1 MEAGQIEKKVTWL
14 DEQRRKD
21 VESLE
26 QIEDRISRLE
36 EALDSRNEQLKS
48 LSSDVTR
55 LSALSTR
62 INQFDDSLHK
72 HRQEITRHLDDLE
85 IQRSDRDKQ
94 LEQMRKSEQEGIS
107 RRIEQ
112 LHGDLKG
119 LPEIERALE
128 TRKDEEARLSREIDG
143 IDKKMDDL
151 SQTVQDNL
159 RALTAAEDSRKLEGR
174 RVTELQGE
182 TSELRQ
188 KIDSS
193 HGSMDAIDDRIRR
206 LEIRIG
212 ELATGESERREAITA
227 WTENQERKLVD
238 FERSWREW
246 EDRFER
252 FEEQAKALDERM
264 MTYEE
269 TYRGIK
275 QLHKDLDGVIERLDR
290 RINEITEMQ
299 RLAEDRT
306 KQEWSG
312 FRADDQK
319 RWNTYKLT
327 HDELW
332 REHSRQHEKI
342 AKQLDVLQA
351 GLAEVG
357 PAIGSLSETQERRVM
372 DLVGVIRE
380 WAAELESKPRG

>member
-26 QIEDRISRLE
+26 NIENRLSRLE
-36 EALDSRNEQLKS
+36 EALESKSEQLKS
-48 LSSDVTR
+48 FSSDLTR

-85 IQRSDRDKQ
+85 GQRTERQKQ
-94 LEQMRKSEQEGIS
+94 LEQLRKSDQEDTS
-107 RRIEQ
+107 RRIDA
-112 LHGDLKG
+112 LHSDLKD
-119 LPEIERALE
+119 LKELDASMEA
-128 TRKDEEARLSREIDG
+128 RKDEEVRLTREIDA
-143 IDKKMDDL
+143 IKKSVDDL
-151 SQTVQDNL
+151 TKITQDNI
-159 RALTAAEDSRKLEGR
+159 RSLTSAEESRKLEAR
-174 RVTELQGE
+174 RVTDLQGD
-182 TSELRQ
+182 TSDLRR
-188 KIDSS
+188 KIDTSQ
-193 HGSMDAIDDRIRR
+193 GSMDAVEDRIRR
-206 LEIRIG
+206 LETRLG
-212 ELATGESERREAITA
+212 EVSTGEAERRDALTA

-252 FEEQAKALDERM
+252 FEEQAKELDDRM
-264 MTYEE
+264 KTYEE
-269 TYRGIK
+269 TYRGIR
-275 QLHKDLDGVIERLDR
+275 QLHKELDDVIERLDR

-327 HDELW
+327 NDEQW
-332 REHSRQHEKI
+332 REHTRMHDKI
-342 AKQLDVLQA
+342 SKQLDKLQR
-351 GLAEVG
+351 G
-357 PAIGSLSETQERRVM
+357 LSEATASIEMASESQDRRIM
-372 DLVGVIRE
+372 GLLGMIRE
-380 WAAELESKPRG
+380 WADELEAKSRS